1 MYASNYV
8 QFRAAQARFSKSPCA
23 VVGPT
28 GAAGPQGIPGTAT
41 NTGATGYT
49 GYTGPQGIPGTSA
62 NTGSTGST
70 GATGPTGYTGATGST
85 GVTGNTGPI
94 GYTGYTGYTG
104 PTGVTGNTGP
114 IGYTGYTG
122 YTGPTGVTGNTGPI
136 GYTGYTGYTGPTGV
150 TGNTGATGNTGP
162 TGPTGITGPTGPKG
176 ATGPTGPIISLGNMA
191 IVDAVYGNDSTASV
205 GGKPFLTVQSAIS
218 AVTSG
223 QTVWVLPGKYNLSAG
238 ITIPAGTAL
247 RGANVQTTTI
257 QMLGVTSD
265 TTLVTMGENTR
276 VEDVTLL
283 LRSAGH
289 YTLKGIVFGG
299 NTAVT
304 AKLRTAVVTV
314 DNSGAIVS
322 GTSNITGIECNG
334 TGSIGVSTFS
344 FNCIKGSTVNVYS
357 NGGGNKRG
365 ILVSNTNIV
374 TTRDANIY
382 VSQPTTTS
390 STGSY
395 VGVETADPANTG
407 SIQMRST
414 TVGIVLPTSGQTYT
428 ASDILQT
435 NPSTVTNPTYLASPG
450 IQIGPGTDLVTKS
463 AGGKG
468 FSTYV
473 YPTTIYYGLKGNI
486 NSATNNSW
494 LWPGT
499 QAISN
504 NIFPDPGTPSAFY
517 RIQQTC
523 ILSGMSASLSV
534 PPGNGYSLTLT
545 VQQLLAANVPSGTPV
560 NTIFTLTFNGTD
572 YDKNFYNGSVQFN
585 VGDRLLLNLT
595 YTGNNANQ
603 AHDLTCQLDMF

>member
-70 GATGPTGYTGATGST
+70 GPTGYTGATGST

-122 YTGPTGVTGNTGPI
+122 YTGPTGVTGNTG
-136 GYTGYTGYTGPTGV
+136 T
-150 TGNTGATGNTGP
+150 TGNTGP
-162 TGPTGITGPTGPKG
+162 TGSTGITGPTGP
-176 ATGPTGPIISLGNMA
+176 TGPTISLGNMA

-205 GGKPFLTVQSAIS
+205 GGKPFSTVQSAIS

-247 RGANVQTTTI
+247 RGANTQTTTI

-265 TTLVTMGENTR
+265 TTLLTMGENTR
-276 VEDVTLL
+276 VEDLTLL

-322 GTSNITGIECNG
+322 GTSNVTGIECNG

-395 VGVETADPANTG
+395 VGIETADPANTG

-414 TVGIVLPTSGQTYT
+414 TVGVVLPTSGQTYT

-473 YPTTIYYGLKGNI
+473 CPTTIYYGLKGNI
-486 NSATNNSW
+486 NSGTNNAW

-504 NIFPDPGTPSAFY
+504 NVFPDPGTPSAFY

-523 ILSGMSASLSV
+523 ILSGMSAALSV
-534 PPGNGYSLTLT
+534 APSDGYSLTLT
-545 VQQLLAANVPSGTPV
+545 VQQLLAANVPSGTPTS
-560 NTIFTLTFNGTD
+560 TIFMVTFNGTD
-572 YDKNFYNGSVQFN
+572 ISKNFYNGSVQFN
-585 VGDRLLLNLT
+585 VGDRLLLKLT
-595 YTGNNANQ
+595 YTGNILNQ